1 VRFSIV
7 VHAAPYSSEAAAS
20 AFNFTKALLHQGH
33 EIYRLFFFSD
43 GVHNANRLTILPE
56 DEVNLQQ
63 QWDHLI
69 TINNLES
76 VVCITSTIKRGVL
89 NKEEAERHNLELNS
103 MYESSEIGGL
113 GQLVDAALNSDRV
126 VNFG

>member
-1 VRFSIV
+1 MQLPIPLKQQPPPSILLKHYFIKVMRFI
-7 VHAAPYSSEAAAS
+7 A
-20 AFNFTKALLHQGH
+20 
-33 EIYRLFFFSD
+33 SD
-43 GVHNANRLTILPE
+43 GVHNANRLAILPE
-56 DEVNLQQ
+56 DEINLQQ
-63 QWDHLI
+63 QWDNLI

-89 NKEEAERHNLELNS
+89 NKEEAERHNLESNS